1 MLVLFIII
9 PGGISHFSR
18 LYSHRDEW
26 TGKTIVIM
34 SKQLANQKSY
44 AFHQSFH
51 SRSLFLLSI
60 FCIFF
65 LCYLLCNV
73 LLPDTLGRLSEIWI
87 KSTFRFQCV
96 CFVWIANVY
105 AFLVV
110 FVFPLN
116 SAVNPLLYTFTT
128 PKYRNQV
135 LLRGWNK
142 LTSRKTT
149 RTIDGSGGTGDG
161 SGGTGSNNSNQ
172 GETFALVIASQYYL
186 ISMFIDITLGRSLQS
201 NISRSRRAPNSDEQ
215 CS

>member
-1 MLVLFIII
+1 MNRQDDCDYVKTAGKPKVICVPSIISLSL
-9 PGGISHFSR
+9 PFSSVNF
-18 LYSHRDEW
+18 LY
-26 TGKTIVIM
+26 
-34 SKQLANQKSY
+34 
-44 AFHQSFH
+44 
-51 SRSLFLLSI
+51 
-60 FCIFF
+60 IFF
-65 LCYLLCNV
+65 V
-73 LLPDTLGRLSEIWI
+73 LSLMQCVASRYFRRLSEIWI

-186 ISMFIDITLGRSLQS
+186 ISMFVDITLGRSLQS